1 MSKELDLLKQL
12 RDITGA
18 GILDCKKYLLKA
30 NSDINEAIKLM
41 RSEEGIKADKK
52 SGRIA
57 AEGVIYFYPST
68 EKSLLIEINS
78 ETDFVARSDDFLD
91 YVTNVC
97 KFLATTKYENLT
109 ILHESNDQ
117 QVLDNLESERKK
129 IITKLG
135 ENIKIRRYQIFNHN
149 ELFITGYTHNNKIGA
164 VVILEKE
171 NNEIAKD
178 ICMQIVASN
187 PVALDEQSIDSSI
200 LLNEK
205 EVYKAE
211 LDKIN
216 KKEDIKRNILEGKV
230 KKFISDNTLI
240 NQPYIK
246 DNTTTLKKILKDNKI
261 KSYIRYQ
268 LGEGIDKKEEDFA
281 QEVYSQIK

>member
-281 QEVYSQIK
+281 QEVYNQIK

>member
-1 MSKELDLLKQL
+1 MSKELDFLKQL

-18 GILDCKKYLLKA
+18 GILDCKKYLLKT
-30 NSDINEAIKLM
+30 NNDIDEAIKLM

-57 AEGVIYFYPST
+57 AEGVIYFYSNT
-68 EKSLLIEINS
+68 EKSLLIEVNS

-91 YVTNVC
+91 YVINLC
-97 KFLATTKYENLT
+97 KFLVTTKYKNLT

-117 QVLDNLESERKK
+117 QVLDNLENERKK

-149 ELFITGYTHNNKIGA
+149 EFFITGYTHNNKIGA
-164 VVILEKE
+164 VVMLEKE

-187 PVALDEQSIDSSI
+187 PVALDEQSIDPSI
-200 LLNEK
+200 LSNEK

-246 DNTTTLKKILKDNKI
+246 DNATTLKKILKDNKI
-261 KSYIRYQ
+261 KSYLRYQ

>member
-135 ENIKIRRYQIFNHN
+135 ENIKIRRYQISNHN

-246 DNTTTLKKILKDNKI
+246 DNTTTLKKILKDNKV

-281 QEVYSQIK
+281 QEVYNQIK

>member
-246 DNTTTLKKILKDNKI
+246 DNTTTLKKILKDNKV

-281 QEVYSQIK
+281 QEVYNQIK